1 MVLMSEKGLYAY
13 DRRGHHGPYRKIAA
27 PTISL
32 RTIDL
37 PQQLLD
43 AAELVAMPFSVAE
56 TVNVAPPYAD
66 ESG

>member
-1 MVLMSEKGLYAY
+1 MSEKGLYAY
-13 DRRGHHGPYRKIAA
+13 DWHGHHGPYRRIAV

-43 AAELVAMPFSVAE
+43 AAVLVAVPFSFAA
-56 TVNVAPPYAD
+56 TVNVPLPYAD